1 MSANQYR
8 EIYEKIAASTTAQRG
23 GHGSLYRV
31 LKLQEESGEVAEA
44 VINYAGANARKG
56 LSLARDEGA
65 VAKEL
70 ADVVI
75 TAMVA
80 LHDWVPSPER
90 FMEERLRVLTERI
103 RNEGS

>member
-1 MSANQYR
+1 MSVYR
-8 EIYEKIAASTTAQRG
+8 DIYEKIAATQPPKEG
-23 GHGSLYRV
+23 PLYRV
-31 LKLQEESGEVAEA
+31 LKIQEEAGEVAQG
-44 VINYAGANARKG
+44 VIGFVGANKRKG
-56 LSLARDEGA
+56 ITHDVED

-80 LHDWVPSPER
+80 LHDWVPSPEQY
-90 FMEERLRVLTERI
+90 MKERLQVLTERI

>member
-1 MSANQYR
+1 MSVYYDIWNKLAATQPQR
-8 EIYEKIAASTTAQRG
+8 EG
-23 GHGSLYRV
+23 PLYRV
-31 LKLQEESGEVAEA
+31 LKLQEEAGEVAEA
-44 VINYAGANARKG
+44 VIGYAGANKRKG
-56 LSLARDEGA
+56 VTHDEEA

-90 FMEERLRVLTERI
+90 FVKEQLQVLTDRI
-103 RNEGS
+103 RREGS

>member
-1 MSANQYR
+1 MSVYR
-8 EIYEKIAASTTAQRG
+8 DIYDKIAASQAHLRG
-23 GHGSLYRV
+23 QGYMYRL
-31 LKLQEESGEVAEA
+31 LKVQEEAGEVAQA
-44 VINYAGANARKG
+44 VIGSAGANKRKG
-56 LSLARDEGA
+56 YTHRDED

-90 FMEERLRVLTERI
+90 YMKERLQVLTERI
-103 RNEGS
+103 RAEGS

>member
-1 MSANQYR
+1 MSVYR
-8 EIYEKIAASTTAQRG
+8 DIYEKLAATQDYHSSAMPG
-23 GHGSLYRV
+23 VVARV
-31 LKLQEESGEVAEA
+31 VKVQEEAGEVAQA
-44 VINYAGANARKG
+44 LIGFTGMNTRKG
-56 LSLARDEGA
+56 TTHDEED

-90 FMEERLRVLTERI
+90 FMKERLQVLTERI

>member
-1 MSANQYR
+1 MSVYR
-8 EIYEKIAASTTAQRG
+8 DVYEKIAATQPWKEG
-23 GHGSLYRV
+23 PLYRV
-31 LKLQEESGEVAEA
+31 LKIQEEAGEVAQG
-44 VINYAGANARKG
+44 VIGFVGANKRKG
-56 LSLARDEGA
+56 VTHDEEA

-90 FMEERLRVLTERI
+90 FMKERLQELTRRI
-103 RNEGS
+103 REEGS

>member
-1 MSANQYR
+1 VSVYR
-8 EIYEKIAASTTAQRG
+8 DIYEKISATQPYKEG
-23 GHGSLYRV
+23 PLYRI
-31 LKLQEESGEVAEA
+31 LKLQEEAGEVAQA
-44 VINYAGANARKG
+44 VIGFVGANKRKG
-56 LSLARDEGA
+56 VTHDEEA

-90 FMEERLRVLTERI
+90 FMKDRLQELNERI
-103 RNEGS
+103 RKEGS